1 MCYHERMCHQ
11 VQQCMRFIQLSK
23 SRDYTPD
30 VLPDAT
36 LQGSVSIFHSLA
48 KCAKHYT
55 VELLIAVE
63 ESSADAVILYTRCF
77 KWVTGLESVQVSSM

>member
-1 MCYHERMCHQ
+1 MRYHERMCHQ

-30 VLPDAT
+30 VLPDAI
-36 LQGSVSIFHSLA
+36 LQGFVSIFHSLA

-63 ESSADAVILYTRCF
+63 ETSADAVILYTRCF
-77 KWVTGLESVQVSSM
+77 KWVTGLESVQFSSM